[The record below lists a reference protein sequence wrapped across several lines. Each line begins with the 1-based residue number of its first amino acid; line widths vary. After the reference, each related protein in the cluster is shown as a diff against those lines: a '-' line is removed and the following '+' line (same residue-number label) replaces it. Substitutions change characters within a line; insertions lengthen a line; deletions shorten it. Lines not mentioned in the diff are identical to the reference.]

1 MLKLDTNIS
10 NKGFYV
16 NVKAGETNNLDTD
29 NVYIG
34 VWSGYALI
42 CRGLKTEDTERTIFS
57 FNPSSSYW
65 LDWLNMDKTFSNNLQ
80 LQLNKEE
87 NQYVFV
93 WSKCIWVQPTSL
105 KDDLNNFFS
114 FKKKN

>member
-1 MLKLDTNIS
+1 
-10 NKGFYV
+10 
-16 NVKAGETNNLDTD
+16 
-29 NVYIG
+29 
-34 VWSGYALI
+34 
-42 CRGLKTEDTERTIFS
+42 
-57 FNPSSSYW
+57 
-65 LDWLNMDKTFSNNLQ
+65 MDKTFSNNLQ